1 MNRPTRLAL
10 AAAVLLPALMSTRPA
25 FAHDEESSSPSESAS
40 DTPTEQSS
48 QPTDEPTGDPKSGL
62 AGVEGLT
69 PISGGDRASTAPPI
83 ETGRYID
90 TAPDKDT
97 LKGYAFHRTMPGSTL
112 TYGVTLLGEDI
123 TREEASRRPP
133 LRPKAGRRWQLDL
146 QPGAARP

>member
-25 FAHDEESSSPSESAS
+25 FADDEESSSPSESAS

-90 TAPDKDT
+90 TAPDMET

-123 TREEASRRPP
+123 TREEAPRRPP